1 MRAVFERF
9 TPRQRTVAAVIG
21 IALISLGAGYGL
33 SMLGSDS
40 TGGETGSDTGCED
53 VLYWYDP
60 MVPAQHFD
68 KPGKSPFM
76 DMQLV
81 PKFGPAAAADCQASE
96 VMSEAMEG
104 TP

>member
-1 MRAVFERF
+1 MKPVSKKFTVLAALALASFTGAIGWWSGQRMSHAVA
-9 TPRQRTVAAVIG
+9 TAPVAG
-21 IALISLGAGYGL
+21 RK
-33 SMLGSDS
+33 
-40 TGGETGSDTGCED
+40 

-60 MVPAQHFD
+60 MVQNQQFD

>member
-1 MRAVFERF
+1 MTHMTNRM
-9 TPRQRTVAAVIG
+9 TMVAAGVALLVAG
-21 IALISLGAGYGL
+21 IGAGYWWANR
-33 SMLGSDS
+33 S
-40 TGGETGSDTGCED
+40 TDHDMASATVSPMEGRDERK

-60 MVPAQHFD
+60 MVPDQHFD